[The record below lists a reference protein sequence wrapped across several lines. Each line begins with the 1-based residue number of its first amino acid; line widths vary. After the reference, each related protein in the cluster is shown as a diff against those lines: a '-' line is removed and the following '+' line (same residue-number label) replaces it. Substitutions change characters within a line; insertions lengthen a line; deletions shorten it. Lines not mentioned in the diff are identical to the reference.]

1 MKKVEGTRTYIKI
14 INILSRMNI
23 GGPSVHVALLSK
35 YINDEPFESLVISGT
50 LAEGEGD
57 MTFLLDDF
65 KVRHITLPSM
75 KREISPLADFNSL
88 LRLIRIFREER
99 PVIVH
104 TNLAKAGIV
113 GRLAAVLTGVPIII
127 HTFHGHVFA
136 GYFSGW
142 KSKLFV
148 WIEKILALFSTK
160 LIVISDQIGEEICS
174 NYRVTNKSKV
184 VTIPLGFEL
193 DKFKPLITFKGFFRE
208 EFSIPVDAP
217 VIGIVGR
224 ITDIKNHRLFLHIA
238 HRVRQKYPHVHFL
251 VIGDGERRAEMEYL
265 SAELN
270 LSGHVHFTGWIREQ
284 AKMYADLD
292 LLLLTSLNEGTPVTV
307 IEAMY
312 YAVPVIS
319 TRVGGLPDLIED
331 KKTGYLINSR
341 DPGDFM
347 AAIETLL
354 FSDTERTKITA
365 AAKEFIVSH
374 YNIHRL
380 VSDIS
385 NLYRELLSK
394 KGIAC

>member
-1 MKKVEGTRTYIKI
+1 MEGARKNIKI

-35 YINDEPFESLVISGT
+35 YINDEPFESLVISGS

-65 KVRHITLPSM
+65 TIRHIMLPSM
-75 KREISPLADFNSL
+75 QREISPLADFNSL
-88 LRLIRIFREER
+88 LRLIRIFRKER
-99 PVIVH
+99 PAIVH

-142 KSKLFV
+142 KSKLFI

-160 LIVISDQIGEEICS
+160 LIVISDQIREEICS
-174 NYRVTNKSKV
+174 VYHVAKKSQV
-184 VTIPLGFEL
+184 ITIPLGFEL
-193 DKFKPLITFKGFFRE
+193 DKFKPLITFKGVLRKA
-208 EFSIPVDAP
+208 FSIPVDAP

-224 ITDIKNHRLFLHIA
+224 ITDIKNHRLFLQIA
-238 HRVRQKYPHVHFL
+238 HRVRQTYPDVHFL

-265 SAELN
+265 STELN
-270 LSGHVHFTGWIREQ
+270 LSGHVHFTGWIKEQ

-312 YAVPVIS
+312 YGVPVIS
-319 TRVGGLPDLIED
+319 TRVGGLHDLIED
-331 KKTGYLINSR
+331 KKSGYLINSG
-341 DPGDFM
+341 DPSDFI
-347 AAIETLL
+347 APIETLL
-354 FSDTERTKITA
+354 FSDAERTKITE
-365 AAKEFIVSH
+365 AAKEFIIGR
-374 YNIHRL
+374 YNIGRL
-380 VSDIS
+380 VSDITD
-385 NLYRELLSK
+385 LYRELLFK